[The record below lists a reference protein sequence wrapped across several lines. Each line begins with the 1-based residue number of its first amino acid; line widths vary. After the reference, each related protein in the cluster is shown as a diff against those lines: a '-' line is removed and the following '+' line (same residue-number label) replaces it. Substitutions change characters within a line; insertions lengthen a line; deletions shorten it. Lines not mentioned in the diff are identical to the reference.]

1 LSKSIDLVVFLY
13 KFLLGVSRI
22 FFGVITNRV
31 TYDELRGPVA
41 PVVCS
46 RYLRNP
52 LAPYRPFC
60 YLELS
65 TLATETV
72 DERGIGFTV
81 NSRQKIRL
89 GVLISGRGS
98 NLQAI
103 IDASETGMIAA
114 RVVIVISDVADARA
128 LELARRH
135 DIETSFID
143 PRLHD
148 TGEAFDATVIDL
160 LRKCEVELVCLA
172 GFMRLLSPHFI
183 REYRNRIMNIHPA
196 LLPAFR
202 GPHAQRQALRYGA
215 KVSGCTVHFVDEGVD
230 TGPIIIQAA
239 VPVLDDDT
247 EESLSARILTYEHR
261 IYPRAIQLFA
271 EGRLTIE
278 GRRVVCDGADTRQ
291 PHEQQ
296 AWGVINP

>member
-1 LSKSIDLVVFLY
+1 MIDQ
-13 KFLLGVSRI
+13 
-22 FFGVITNRV
+22 
-31 TYDELRGPVA
+31 
-41 PVVCS
+41 
-46 RYLRNP
+46 
-52 LAPYRPFC
+52 
-60 YLELS
+60 
-65 TLATETV
+65 
-72 DERGIGFTV
+72 RGIGFTV
-81 NSRQKIRL
+81 RSQEKIRL
-89 GVLISGRGS
+89 GVLVSGRGS

-103 IDASETGMIAA
+103 IDATEAGTIDA

-135 DIETSFID
+135 DIEAIFVD
-143 PRLHD
+143 PRLYAAS
-148 TGEAFDATVIDL
+148 EAFDATVIDL
-160 LRKCEVELVCLA
+160 LRKAEVELVCLA

-202 GPHAQRQALRYGA
+202 GLHAQRQALRYGA

-247 EESLSARILTYEHR
+247 EERLSARILTFEHQ

-271 EGRLTIE
+271 EGRLAVE
-278 GRRVVCDGADTRQ
+278 GRRVLCDGADTRQ
-291 PHEQQ
+291 PYEQQ